1 MKNRINEILE
11 SKRKY
16 FTDIA
21 DYIWAN
27 PELACREFKSAKA
40 LKDAMVECGFEVTEN
55 LAGIETAFK
64 GQFGSGHPVIGF
76 LGEFDALAGLSQESL
91 NPEKCPI
98 VPGAPGHGCGHNAIG
113 TGCLAAAVAMKELME
128 EYKLPGTVIVYG
140 CPAEEQGCGKSFM
153 TREGVFSELDVALA
167 PHPSDSNNIM
177 GVSMLANI
185 QAEFTFYGQAAHA
198 AANPDK
204 GRSALDAA
212 DLMIV
217 GVQFLREHIVQE
229 ARIHHAYIDA
239 GGTSP
244 NVVQAQ
250 AKLLFYIRAPKGYQ
264 VKEIFARV
272 QDVAKGAAIMTGT
285 TWKCEIKSGM
295 TDLLNNDVLG
305 NVSAEAWAEIGETQ
319 FSEKAYEVAKLLA
332 PAVGNPEAKDV
343 LDKSVPKYVRIPVA
357 MPGSTDVGDV
367 SYVVPTVMYMY
378 AAETKGTPGH
388 SWQLVAQSGTEL
400 MHDGMMHN
408 AKVMALVGMKLMQ
421 NPELVKQA
429 KEEFDSYGVEYDC
442 LIPADVQPE
451 AQAE

>member
-1 MKNRINEILE
+1 M
-11 SKRKY
+11 
-16 FTDIA
+16 
-21 DYIWAN
+21 
-27 PELACREFKSAKA
+27 
-40 LKDAMVECGFEVTEN
+40 
-55 LAGIETAFK
+55 
-64 GQFGSGHPVIGF
+64 
-76 LGEFDALAGLSQESL
+76 
-91 NPEKCPI
+91 
-98 VPGAPGHGCGHNAIG
+98 
-113 TGCLAAAVAMKELME
+113 
-128 EYKLPGTVIVYG
+128 
-140 CPAEEQGCGKSFM
+140 
-153 TREGVFSELDVALA
+153 
-167 PHPSDSNNIM
+167 
-177 GVSMLANI
+177 
-185 QAEFTFYGQAAHA
+185 
-198 AANPDK
+198 
-204 GRSALDAA
+204 
-212 DLMIV
+212 
-217 GVQFLREHIVQE
+217 
-229 ARIHHAYIDA
+229 
-239 GGTSP
+239 
-244 NVVQAQ
+244 QAQ

-305 NVSAEAWAEIGETQ
+305 NVAAEAWAEVGETQ

-408 AKVMALVGMKLMQ
+408 AKVMALTGMKLLQ